1 MDNQQTDQVTPDA
14 LKNVPQIAP
23 TPKFDIQSA
32 QPLKTPPQLATGR
45 YKRPQSDFEKDP
57 GPTMQ
62 KIDKAASTPF
72 ANQVEKPYSP
82 DQQAFASVFAGLG
95 VVDMMRGV
103 ETNKEKPKQTG
114 DDFKNLTNGLW
125 DNAMRGLYEPNSVDT
140 TSQFIMKNP
149 HIFGKTNYQTAAVW
163 GTLAEFTATMAVNPL
178 GALPEAF
185 ESMSKAGQDRIL
197 FNKIT
202 QSPQYGDNIMAMAEH
217 SGRPWQAVHAQGQR
231 ELWNIINKGNY
242 FNNLKANLELNQ
254 PFKLQGLTTEDVGG
268 DFPKYARDSQG
279 NEIVLGGESLPLP
292 KEDPAF
298 GLKPTVLVKG
308 KEPSIG
314 IDHEDALEKMGMSK
328 DKAVEGK
335 DFQAGFTTPT
345 GEFISRET
353 SKLPPWNL
361 PNGNSEDIPEE
372 KRRQAIQSGPQ
383 TPYEIQGPISDK
395 SLLKKRYDYLNG
407 QADAI
412 AGEHQA
418 LIKQIE
424 QDKKRGF
431 STGRLEQKLEK
442 VGQKYVDIHNQIA
455 ELNLGKVRVNEIKQE
470 VGQAKIEDI
479 IKDVQDAQD
488 KANKEGFE
496 KGARIGKEKGRVEE
510 VARKS
515 ALETFAKY
523 KQSALDEMKKIAATL
538 QRIKDSTEGLPIEY
552 KEQLDKILKNFD
564 LSKRTGKTI
573 AERESLRKF
582 IEKAK
587 ANGDDIKIPQDVLDA
602 AYQTPLNDLT
612 LTQLRDLNNMVGQI
626 YRMGRLK
633 DKLLEA
639 KGLRELKSVV
649 DESVKNI
656 TGGKGITFIN
666 RFHDDLEKNDPGFF
680 KDLARWAKSHGQN
693 PREYLISNLLPEV
706 QILFLDN
713 LDNGGILY
721 NKLFQPLHEATNTSM
736 DNIDKANKATNDIF
750 SYKKPSEFNKTI
762 PLGNSKIRID
772 DAMWVYANS
781 ANDVQRAHAQAT
793 GVSDKDFEEV
803 EKNLSEEDKMAVR
816 KLWQY
821 YADRFKELADLRYEL
836 EGVVT
841 KQEDNYFP
849 IQNLEDVSPE
859 EDLLWE
865 NTLRSDYRKGGIDK
879 GMLKTRTGG
888 NKAFKKWNFFGTIGR
903 NIDKVEHY
911 IAFAKAIRNANKI
924 INHPD
929 LKAAIVNHKD
939 FGEFYYNSL
948 RKWVSDTARGKF
960 LYETDWFSRLGRG
973 TRMNL
978 TSAFLGLNPSPALK
992 QWTGLFYGAE
1002 MAGKSAT
1009 LKMLPKMLF
1018 NYKKMSAQIDAE
1030 SSMMRHASLRQQR
1043 ELEEMFSDRGFFE
1056 RTGALTAYHKFQA
1069 GMMFLTQQSD
1079 LIIRRAVYLGTQQAL
1094 KEQGITDKQHLINE
1108 AERVVRR
1115 TQPMG
1120 GITYLPDIFRGGEGA
1135 RQLTFLRGHVNKLW
1149 NVQTEMIAKM
1159 ANGKLRMAQMF
1170 SQIIMNN
1177 LLPCLWLAAVTGTG
1191 IFAVKKSK
1199 EEGGFAGMEISQMVT
1214 GVPVVEDLVNDVRS
1228 GRKDVNLPMIEY
1240 LQMAEDAL
1248 FAKNTKKHPNQKLKK
1263 TLEFAGAATGLPVI
1277 GAEKV
1282 TGWGKDDEAH
1292 YKKTSQN
1299 QSTDQGI
1306 YQ

>member
-1 MDNQQTDQVTPDA
+1 MH
-14 LKNVPQIAP
+14 
-23 TPKFDIQSA
+23 
-32 QPLKTPPQLATGR
+32 
-45 YKRPQSDFEKDP
+45 
-57 GPTMQ
+57 
-62 KIDKAASTPF
+62 
-72 ANQVEKPYSP
+72 
-82 DQQAFASVFAGLG
+82 
-95 VVDMMRGV
+95 
-103 ETNKEKPKQTG
+103 
-114 DDFKNLTNGLW
+114 
-125 DNAMRGLYEPNSVDT
+125 GLYEPNSVDT

-163 GTLAEFTATMAVNPL
+163 GTLAEFTATMAVNPV

-185 ESMSKAGQDRIL
+185 EAMSKAGQDRML

-217 SGRPWQAVHAQGQR
+217 SGRPWQSVHSQGQR

-242 FNNLKANLELNQ
+242 FNNLKANLELHQ
-254 PFKLQGLTTEDVGG
+254 PFRLQGLTTEDVG
-268 DFPKYARDSQG
+268 
-279 NEIVLGGESLPLP
+279 ESLPLP
-292 KEDPAF
+292 QEDPAF

-314 IDHEDALEKMGMSK
+314 IDHEDALEKIGMTK
-328 DKAVEGK
+328 DKHVEGK
-335 DFQAGFTTPT
+335 DFQAGFLTPT
-345 GEFISRET
+345 GEFVSRET
-353 SKLPPWNL
+353 SKKPPYNL
-361 PNGNSEDIPEE
+361 PNGHSEDIPLE
-372 KRRQAIQSGPQ
+372 KRQQAIQSGPQ
-383 TPYEIQGPISDK
+383 TPYELSSPISDK

-407 QADAI
+407 QAELLKGQHDA
-412 AGEHQA
+412 
-418 LIKQIE
+418 LRKQIE
-424 QDKKRGF
+424 KEKKFGL
-431 STGRLEQKLEK
+431 STTWLEKKLDK
-442 VGQKYVDIHNQIA
+442 VGQKYVDVHNQIV
-455 ELNLGKVRVNEIKQE
+455 ELNLGKVSVNDIKE
-470 VGQAKIEDI
+470 KIGQVKIEDI
-479 IKDVQDAQD
+479 IKDVRDAQD
-488 KANKEGFE
+488 EANATGFK
-496 KGARIGKEKGRVEE
+496 KGLAIGKEKGRLEE
-510 VARKS
+510 VQRKS
-515 ALETFAKY
+515 AIELYSSY
-523 KQSALDEMKKIAATL
+523 KKKALDEMKKIAANL

-552 KEQLDKILKNFD
+552 KEELDKILKNFD
-564 LSKRTGKTI
+564 LYKRTAKTI
-573 AERESLRKF
+573 ANRESLRNF
-582 IEKAK
+582 IEKAN
-587 ANGDDIKIPQDVLDA
+587 ANGDNIKVPEDVIKT

-612 LTQLRDLNNMVGQI
+612 LTQLRDLKNMVNHI
-626 YRMGRLK
+626 YRMGRTKNFLIEEK
-633 DKLLEA
+633 R
-639 KGLRELKSVV
+639 LRDLKSVI
-649 DESVKNI
+649 DEAVKNI
-656 TGGKGITFIN
+656 TGGKGITLVN
-666 RFHDDLEKNDPGFF
+666 KFHEDLKKNDPGFW
-680 KDLARWAKSHGQN
+680 KALTDGAKKHGTN
-693 PREYLISNLLPEV
+693 PREYFISNLMPEV

-713 LDNGGILY
+713 IDNGGILY
-721 NKLFQPLHEATNTSM
+721 NKLFHPLHEATNTSM

-750 SYKKPSEFNKTI
+750 NYKKPSDFNKTI

-865 NTLRSDYRKGGIDK
+865 NTLRSDYRKGGMDK

-960 LYETDWFSRLGRG
+960 LYETDWFSRLARG

-1043 ELEEMFSDRGFFE
+1043 ELEEMFADRGFFE

-1094 KEQGITDKQHLINE
+1094 KDQGITDKQHLINE

-1120 GITYLPDIFRGGEGA
+1120 GIMYLPDIFRGGEGA
-1135 RQLTFLRGHVNKLW
+1135 RQITWLRGHVNKLW
-1149 NVQTEMIAKM
+1149 NVQAEMVAKM

-1191 IFAVKKSK
+1191 IFAAKKAK
-1199 EEGGFAGMEISQMVT
+1199 EEGGFVGMEISQMVT
-1214 GVPVVEDLVNDVRS
+1214 GVPLVEDVINDIRS
-1228 GRKDVNLPMIEY
+1228 GRKDTNIPMLEYIHSFLDAVNS
-1240 LQMAEDAL
+1240 
-1248 FAKNTKKHPNQKLKK
+1248 KNTKKHPNQKLKK
-1263 TLEFAGAATGLPVI
+1263 TLEFAGEVTGLPVI